1 MRHVFTT
8 HRCKIFTGFGY
19 HTPSD
24 DNSRLFTIL
33 VMVVGIFVIFGGIS
47 TALMNRLDD
56 FKKKRKLQLSDT
68 GEVFKDL
75 QRRFHVNLFAI
86 FASLFVAAGI
96 LVGLEGWSFA
106 KALYFAVQTAT
117 VRFNIVR
124 CCAGRFLVSCAPL
137 QQSYRHRI

>member
-1 MRHVFTT
+1 MFT
-8 HRCKIFTGFGY
+8 ILNDVLAGFGY

-33 VMVVGIFVIFGGIS
+33 VMIVGIFVIFGGIS

-86 FASLFVAAGI
+86 FASLFLAAGI
-96 LVGLEGWSFA
+96 LVGLEDWSFA

-117 VRFNIVR
+117 VSPIVIR
-124 CCAGRFLVSCAPL
+124 YTHLTATQHS
-137 QQSYRHRI
+137 